1 MMSNELDTETNAI
14 KKKPTDEKKIERR
27 ISFDELYKIHIDG
40 WCSTVYFPRYV
51 FVPEENIETS
61 FSISFRKSTILSSIL
76 FSPRFAVERTQLQ
89 FSSFRQ
95 HTQWTMNITFYVV
108 NKQKKLETFAF
119 VWNSRYTPDSER
131 MMYVSRIQPNAI
143 CITNPQESTL
153 LFNLS
158 LASNPIV
165 NTNLHVHLFWSQ
177 TFFNSFEVKRKLLPK
192 TAFQSLSAVI
202 FPWVFTLNFRHF
214 LDVKIPWDFC
224 TQITVMKLFNQCS
237 PESD

>member
-14 KKKPTDEKKIERR
+14 KKKQTNGKKASGEFHLMSYIKFISMGGVLLCVFQGTCLSQKKTLKHHFRFHSENQPFYLPIFFLHASLWNER
-27 ISFDELYKIHIDG
+27 SCNSHHSDSIHN
-40 WCSTVYFPRYV
+40 
-51 FVPEENIETS
+51 E
-61 FSISFRKSTILSSIL
+61 
-76 FSPRFAVERTQLQ
+76 
-89 FSSFRQ
+89 
-95 HTQWTMNITFYVV
+95 QWTLRFTWWMN
-108 NKQKKLETFAF
+108 KKKLEKFAF

-177 TFFNSFEVKRKLLPK
+177 TFFNSFEVK
-192 TAFQSLSAVI
+192 SLHWTI
-202 FPWVFTLNFRHF
+202 RGYYL
-214 LDVKIPWDFC
+214 
-224 TQITVMKLFNQCS
+224 
-237 PESD
+237 